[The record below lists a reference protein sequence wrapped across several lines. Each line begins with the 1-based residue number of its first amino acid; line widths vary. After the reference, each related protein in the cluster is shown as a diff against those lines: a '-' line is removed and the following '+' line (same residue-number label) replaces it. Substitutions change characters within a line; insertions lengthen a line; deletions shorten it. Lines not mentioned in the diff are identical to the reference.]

1 MKTTFRY
8 LTMCLAA
15 MLLAGCHATR
25 LPESEKKQQEQP
37 APQEDTLHKTAPR
50 QIVVILSMDAFR
62 YDLPEIWSTPTLD
75 SVASVGVHATIRPC
89 FPANTFPN
97 HYSMAT
103 GLYPDHHGIVNNNFY
118 SYSLKASY
126 SISNAEA
133 RAYVPFYKGE
143 PVWNTVQRQGL
154 HAHVYGWVGTDAAIN
169 NSYPEKN
176 VLYDGGRSRS
186 TLTDM
191 VVEDLCNPDTTAVPD
206 LIMFYFD
213 EPDAT
218 LHNYSATSPR
228 VGQIVESIDRQLGKM
243 LEQLRKCC
251 VLYDRINFI
260 FTADHGMCELSPDRY
275 YNIYSLVGKRIHY
288 WYNQRPLCLEP
299 YENYDDEV
307 YNLLKPHER
316 DGHYKVWRRYKVP
329 EEYHYGKDTDRIYPI
344 LVQPDPGWT
353 VVYDQNSNSRR
364 PSPGEGAH
372 GFVPEA
378 QDMRMVF
385 YAFGP
390 AFKRGY
396 EHPVEFENLND
407 HLIITTILGV
417 QPADNND
424 CKPEDVKDLFVS
436 E

>member
-1 MKTTFRY
+1 MQQILKY
-8 LTMCLAA
+8 LIIS
-15 MLLAGCHATR
+15 LLVLFTAGCESSR
-25 LPESEKKQQEQP
+25 LPEPDNKQE
-37 APQEDTLHKTAPR
+37 ETEGKTAPK

-62 YDLPEIWSTPTLD
+62 YDLPDLWNTPTLD
-75 SVASVGVHATIRPC
+75 SVASVGVHATIKPC

-133 RAYVPFYKGE
+133 RAYAPFYKGE

-154 HAHVYGWVGTDAAIN
+154 HAHVFGWVGTDAAIGGM
-169 NSYPEKN
+169 YPEKN
-176 VLYDGGRSRS
+176 VLYSGSRLRS
-186 TLTDM
+186 TLIDM

-206 LIMFYFD
+206 LLMLYFD

-218 LHNYSATSPR
+218 LHNYSAKSAN
-228 VGQIVESIDRQLGKM
+228 VGQLVEVIDSQLGK
-243 LEQLRKCC
+243 LLRRLREKC

-260 FTADHGMCELSPDRY
+260 FTADHGMCELSFNKF
-275 YNIYSLVGKRIHY
+275 YNVYSILGKDVHY

-299 YENYDDEV
+299 YDGKIDAV
-307 YNLLKPHER
+307 YNQLKAHEKE
-316 DGHYKVWRRYKVP
+316 GHYKVWRRYQVP
-329 EEYHYGKDTDRIYPI
+329 EKYHYGKDTDRIHPI

-353 VVYDQNSNSRR
+353 VVYAPSGYSR
-364 PSPGEGAH
+364 PHDGEGAH
-372 GFVPEA
+372 GFVPDTP
-378 QDMRMVF
+378 DMQMIF

-396 EHPVEFENLND
+396 EHPVVFENLND
-407 HLIITTILGV
+407 HLIITKILGV
-417 QPADNND
+417 EPAENND
-424 CKPEDVKDLFVS
+424 CSPEDIEGLFVS
-436 E
+436 Q